1 MTPPLHDL
9 SPRMNSRRQSYAHA
23 LVVALSISAA
33 AQRSAAQAPPPVP
46 PPVPTDAGATNNA
59 AASTNA
65 VQLSFQGANIDMVV
79 QWLSQATGKSVL
91 KHPQVQCQL
100 TIVGGAKLSQ
110 REAIALVYR
119 ALSMEG
125 FSAIESSNSILIVPE
140 GREPKMDPELVD
152 PSKSIPAGR
161 QRLVKIFALRHT
173 TATEVREKIKPLL
186 SDKALLDVNDRGNQL
201 IVTDYNEGLN
211 LAGDLIAALD
221 TDGVGDR
228 TVRTLPIKH
237 VNAQDLAKELTP
249 LYAKLGTKGGDSV
262 EVSANDRSNSLI
274 ILSSEANFQA
284 VERLVRNLDTD
295 DASSKS
301 LTTFPLKNADAED
314 VAKQVKDLLA
324 SQDGS
329 RFPSYVFFG
338 DSMGSGSSK
347 SRKAT
352 IVADRRRNSVVV
364 QAPPAELPGI
374 QKMIEFLDEPVEGE
388 ALAPKIYALKYVSAV
403 DVEDV
408 LNELFLKKTQ
418 QQRPYWYYDE
428 EPPQTADKN
437 VGRLYGKVRITSE
450 PYSNSIIITAN
461 SKEGLAAV
469 EEVLKKLDAPSQ
481 AGESTLRV
489 VLKHAKASTLAN
501 SLNVLFAK
509 NGSPPLRQNNQ
520 PQPQQPNPQN
530 FNANQG
536 GPVPDRSFE
545 LERENEEDG
554 YFPWLGGAPDTTRGT
569 DSKAGLRQVSD
580 LVGRVRVVADHR
592 SNSLLLSANVHL
604 LPQILRL
611 VEELDAPTP
620 QVMIEARIVE
630 VSSNF
635 LDKLGVRWSPDGSRV
650 FTPEDYENSFLIG
663 TKGQYTKGFGG
674 MTTVNTPTGGAV
686 AQALASL
693 QSGVVDSRV
702 GMDFLIQ
709 FLRQNVGATV
719 LAEPKITVGDNETAK
734 LFVGSQ
740 VPFIKDSQNT
750 QVGSLNQTFS
760 YKDVGVILEV
770 VPHLNK
776 DGDVNLQIRAES
788 STIQPGQ
795 TLFGG
800 AILDTRNFKTH
811 LVARSGQTHVIGGI
825 IQKQESENVRKVPGL
840 GSIPGLGW
848 AFKKKDK
855 SIREV
860 ELLVFLKPTVIR
872 SAEEA
877 RALND
882 DISRRMPL
890 IDKWQQEKSTNAPAG
905 TTNSPAAKP
914 SSNKKPAR
922 SEGSRT
928 GNR

>member
-1 MTPPLHDL
+1 MNRDRL
-9 SPRMNSRRQSYAHA
+9 SFIRA
-23 LVVALSISAA
+23 LLVALSLAA
-33 AQRSAAQAPPPVP
+33 GGIPRSAAQAPVP
-46 PPVPTDAGATNNA
+46 PPVPPGSPALEPPPGPGSTNNP
-59 AASTNA
+59 ASTNGI
-65 VQLSFQGANIDMVV
+65 QLSFQGANIDMVV
-79 QWLSQATGKSVL
+79 QWLSQTTGKSVL
-91 KHPQVQCQL
+91 KHPQAQCQL
-100 TIVGGAKLSQ
+100 TIIGGTRLGQ

-125 FSAIESSNSILIVPE
+125 FTAIESSNSILIVPE
-140 GREPKMDPELVD
+140 GREPKMEPELVN
-152 PSKSIPAGR
+152 STNSVPAGR
-161 QRLVKIFALRHT
+161 QRLVKIFNLRHVS
-173 TATEVREKIKPLL
+173 ATEMREKIKPVL
-186 SDKALLDVNDRGNQL
+186 SEKAHLDINDRGNQL

-211 LAGDLIAALD
+211 LAGDLITALD
-221 TDGVGDR
+221 TDNLGDR
-228 TVRTLPIKH
+228 SVRVLPVRH

-249 LYAKLGTKGGDSV
+249 LYAKLGAKGGDSV

-274 ILSSEANFQA
+274 ILSSEANYQA
-284 VERLVRNLDTD
+284 VERIVRALDTD
-295 DASSKS
+295 DASSKT
-301 LTTFPLKNADAED
+301 LTTFSLKNADAED
-314 VAKQVKDLLA
+314 VAKQIKDLLNA
-324 SQDGS
+324 QDGS

-338 DSMGSGSSK
+338 DSSGAGGTK

-352 IVADRRRNSVVV
+352 VVADRRRNSVVV
-364 QAPPAELPGI
+364 QAPQAELPSI
-374 QKMIEFLDEPVEGE
+374 QKMIEFLDEAVEGE
-388 ALAPKIYALKYVSAV
+388 SLAPKIYGLKYVSAV

-408 LNELFLKKTQ
+408 LNELFLKKSQ

-428 EPPQTADKN
+428 EPPQTADRN

-450 PYSNSIIITAN
+450 PYSNSIIITSN
-461 SKEGLAAV
+461 SKEALSAV

-481 AGESTLRV
+481 AGEGTLRV
-489 VLKHAKASTLAN
+489 VLKHGKASTVAN

-509 NGSPPLRQNNQ
+509 NGSPPIRQNNPNQPQNQ
-520 PQPQQPNPQN
+520 PQPNQNQNPN
-530 FNANQG
+530 
-536 GPVPDRSFE
+536 GPTNDRSFE

-554 YFPWLGGAPDTTRGT
+554 YFPWLGGAADNTRGSDT
-569 DSKAGLRQVSD
+569 KAGLRQVSD
-580 LVGRVRVVADHR
+580 LVGRVRVVPDHR

-611 VEELDAPTP
+611 IEDLDAPTP

-635 LDKLGVRWSPDGSRV
+635 LDRLGVRWSPDGSRV
-650 FTPEDYENSFLIG
+650 YTTEDYDNSFLIG

-693 QSGVVDSRV
+693 QSGVVDSRI

-709 FLRQNVGATV
+709 FLRQNVGASV

-825 IQKQESENVRKVPGL
+825 IQKQESQNERKVPGL

-855 SIREV
+855 SLREV
-860 ELLVFLKPTVIR
+860 ELLVFLKPTVFR
-872 SAEEA
+872 TDSEA

-882 DISRRMPL
+882 DVSNRMPL
-890 IDKWQQEKSTNAPAG
+890 IDKWQQEKGATTNAPVK
-905 TTNSPAAKP
+905 AKP
-914 SSNKKPAR
+914 
-922 SEGSRT
+922 
-928 GNR
+928 

>member
-1 MTPPLHDL
+1 
-9 SPRMNSRRQSYAHA
+9 MNRDRLTFIRA
-23 LVVALSISAA
+23 LLVALSLAA
-33 AQRSAAQAPPPVP
+33 GGALRSAAQAPVP
-46 PPVPTDAGATNNA
+46 PPVPPGSPALEPPPGPGSTNNP
-59 AASTNA
+59 ASTNGI
-65 VQLSFQGANIDMVV
+65 QLSFQGANIDIVV
-79 QWLSQATGKSVL
+79 QWLSQTTGKSVL
-91 KHPQVQCQL
+91 KHPQAQCQL
-100 TIVGGAKLSQ
+100 TIIGGTRLGQ

-125 FSAIESSNSILIVPE
+125 FTAIESSNSILIVPE
-140 GREPKMDPELVD
+140 GREPKMEPELVN
-152 PSKSIPAGR
+152 STNSVPAGR
-161 QRLVKIFALRHT
+161 QRLVKIFNLRHVS
-173 TATEVREKIKPLL
+173 ATEMQEKIKPVL
-186 SDKALLDVNDRGNQL
+186 SDRARLDINDRGNQL

-211 LAGDLIAALD
+211 LAGDLITALD
-221 TDGVGDR
+221 TDNLGDR
-228 TVRTLPIKH
+228 SVRVLPVRH

-274 ILSSEANFQA
+274 ILSSEANYQA
-284 VERLVRNLDTD
+284 VERIVRALDTD
-295 DASSKS
+295 DASSKT

-314 VAKQVKDLLA
+314 VAKQIKDLLNA
-324 SQDGS
+324 QDGS

-338 DSMGSGSSK
+338 DPSGSGGSK

-352 IVADRRRNSVVV
+352 VVADRRRNSVVV
-364 QAPPAELPGI
+364 QAPQAELPSI
-374 QKMIEFLDEPVEGE
+374 QKMIEFLDEAVEGE
-388 ALAPKIYALKYVSAV
+388 SLAPKIYALKYVSAV

-408 LNELFLKKTQ
+408 LNELFLKKSQ

-428 EPPQTADKN
+428 EPPQTADRN

-450 PYSNSIIITAN
+450 PYSNSIIITSN
-461 SKEGLAAV
+461 SKEALGAV

-481 AGESTLRV
+481 AGEGTLRV
-489 VLKHAKASTLAN
+489 VLKHGKASTVAN

-509 NGSPPLRQNNQ
+509 NGSPPIRQNNQ
-520 PQPQQPNPQN
+520 NQPQNQPQPNQNQNPN
-530 FNANQG
+530 
-536 GPVPDRSFE
+536 GPTTDRSFE
-545 LERENEEDG
+545 LERENQEDG
-554 YFPWLGGAPDTTRGT
+554 YFPWLGGAPDNTRGSDT
-569 DSKAGLRQVSD
+569 KAGLRQVSD
-580 LVGRVRVVADHR
+580 LVGRVRVVPDHR

-604 LPQILRL
+604 LPQVLRL
-611 VEELDAPTP
+611 IDDLDAPTP

-635 LDKLGVRWSPDGSRV
+635 LDRLGVRWSPDGSRV
-650 FTPEDYENSFLIG
+650 YTTEDYDNSFLIG

-693 QSGVVDSRV
+693 QSGVVDSRI

-709 FLRQNVGATV
+709 FLRQNVGASV

-825 IQKQESENVRKVPGL
+825 IQKQESQNERKVPGL

-855 SIREV
+855 SLREV
-860 ELLVFLKPTVIR
+860 ELLVFLKPTVFR
-872 SAEEA
+872 TDSEA

-882 DISRRMPL
+882 DVSNRMPL
-890 IDKWQQEKSTNAPAG
+890 IDKWQQDKGGATNAPA
-905 TTNSPAAKP
+905 KP
-914 SSNKKPAR
+914 KP
-922 SEGSRT
+922 
-928 GNR
+928 